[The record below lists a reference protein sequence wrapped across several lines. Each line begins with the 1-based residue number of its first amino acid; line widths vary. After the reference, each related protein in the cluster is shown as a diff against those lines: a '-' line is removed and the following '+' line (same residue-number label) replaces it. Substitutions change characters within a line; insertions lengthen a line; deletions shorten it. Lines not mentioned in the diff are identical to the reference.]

1 MDGVFMKKYLKRILI
16 CGLFAAL
23 CWSAVLISDRKK
35 LNDGLIRF
43 HVVAH
48 SDSSA
53 DQAIKC
59 NVRDV
64 VLESIQ
70 TDLQKVSDIS
80 EARAYLQSNLPK
92 IQRLVNQTLEDMG
105 FSGGSQIL
113 LGKERFPVRH
123 YETFSL
129 PAGVYESLRI
139 VIGDGQGKN
148 WWCVS
153 FPTLCLPAT
162 SVDFSE
168 TAVSAGF
175 SPRLAET
182 LSGNEKYEIRFYF
195 LNQLGKLENL
205 FFEE

>member
-1 MDGVFMKKYLKRILI
+1 ML
-16 CGLFAAL
+16 AAF
-23 CWSAVLISDRKK
+23 CWRPSLLATIYKFHQ
-35 LNDGLIRF
+35 GLIRF
-43 HVVAH
+43 HVVAN

-59 NVRDV
+59 IVRDV

-70 TDLQKVSDIS
+70 SDLQKVADIS
-80 EARAYLQSNLPK
+80 EARAYLQNNLPK
-92 IQRLVNQTLEDMG
+92 MQKLVNETLGDLG
-105 FSGGSQIL
+105 FSGGSHISL
-113 LGKERFPVRH
+113 EKERFPVRH
-123 YETFSL
+123 YETFTL
-129 PAGVYESLRI
+129 PAGVYEALRI

-162 SVDFSE
+162 SADFSE

-182 LSGNEKYEIRFYF
+182 LSRNEKFEIRFFF

>member
-1 MDGVFMKKYLKRILI
+1 MKKYLNRVLI
-16 CGLFAAL
+16 CGLFAVL
-23 CWSAVLISDRKK
+23 CWSAVLIADREK

-43 HVVAH
+43 HVVAN

-53 DQAIKC
+53 DQAMKYI
-59 NVRDV
+59 VRDV
-64 VLESIQ
+64 VLESIR
-70 TDLQKVSDIS
+70 TDLQKVADIS
-80 EARAYLQSNLPK
+80 EARAYLQNNLPK
-92 IQRLVNQTLEDMG
+92 MQQLVNQTLEELG
-105 FSGGSQIL
+105 FSGGSHISF
-113 LGKERFPVRH
+113 GKERFPVRH
-123 YETFSL
+123 YETFTL

-153 FPTLCLPAT
+153 FPSLCLPAT
-162 SVDFSE
+162 SADFSE

-182 LSGNEKYEIRFYF
+182 LAGNENYEIRFFF

-205 FFEE
+205 FFGE